1 MNRPYH
7 ALIRGCV
14 KQDPRAQRELYELFA
29 PKMLVVC
36 YRYASNAAE
45 AEDILQEGFIK
56 IYQSIKKYKDKGS
69 FEGWIRRIIINT
81 AIDVLRK
88 ERHVHHQLELNEAI
102 AEDYQEDVL
111 DQLEAAYVLDVI
123 QGLPDGYRM
132 VFNLYAIE
140 GFSHAEIGKK
150 LKISEST
157 SRSQYTRARSMLKR
171 KLVDSRMFQ
180 HSYRDVS

>member
-1 MNRPYH
+1 MNRPYQ

-14 KQDPRAQRELYELFA
+14 KQDPHAQRELYDLFA
-29 PKMLVVC
+29 PRMLVVC
-36 YRYASNAAE
+36 YRYAASAAE

-56 IYQSIKKYKDKGS
+56 VYQSIKKYKDRGS
-69 FEGWIRRIIINT
+69 FEGWIRRIMINT
-81 AIDVLRK
+81 AIDILRK
-88 ERHVHHQLELNEAI
+88 ERHAHHQLELNETI
-102 AEDYQEDVL
+102 TEDDQEDAL
-111 DQLEAAYVLDVI
+111 DQLEAEYVLDVI

-140 GFSHAEIGKK
+140 GYSHAEIGKK
-150 LKISEST
+150 LQISEST

-171 KLVDSRMFQ
+171 KLVDSRTYQ